1 MTKSW
6 LAKPT
11 LFFVVSILM
20 FLYILFEWIAGGGAV
35 EGWLY
40 RMVNLLLPVAITM
53 LVVDLLLKY
62 LLRSLRVIWLIEAM
76 LSLGLIYYW
85 IVS

>member
-20 FLYILFEWIAGGGAV
+20 FLYILFEWIAGVGAV